1 LLRCFDTHR
10 PCCYFNFLTFGVF
23 VMRFHLATILFSLVL
38 VSCGT
43 PQDKQL
49 IAEKKAIDSRMEMQF
64 KDQPDWFLNPP
75 ISEDAIYGVGTSS
88 LSNLGAALQQAKL
101 GAMVEITQ
109 QISSVVDSM
118 ASSTFTGQE
127 TNLGSVEQGVFQN
140 AAKAIASAPLRG
152 AVVSNRKT
160 VRGETG
166 LQTYVLVKILKADA
180 ARSAVEQVKKLDK
193 EVMENNANMLND
205 LDEAVRKRL

>member
-1 LLRCFDTHR
+1 MRIQ
-10 PCCYFNFLTFGVF
+10 LTI
-23 VMRFHLATILFSLVL
+23 ILFSLVL

-43 PQDKQL
+43 PQDKQM
-49 IAEKKAIDSRMEMQF
+49 IAEKKAIDNRMEMQF

-75 ISEDAIYGVGTSS
+75 ISEDEIYGVGTSS
-88 LSNLGAALQQAKL
+88 LSNLGAAMQQAKL
-101 GAMVEITQ
+101 AAMVEITQ

-118 ASSTFTGQE
+118 ATSTFTGQE
-127 TNLGSVEQGVFQN
+127 TNIGAVEQGVFQN

-152 AVVSNRKT
+152 AVVSKRKT

-166 LQTYVLVKILKADA
+166 LQTYVMVKISKADA

-193 EVMENNANMLND
+193 EVMENNTNLLND